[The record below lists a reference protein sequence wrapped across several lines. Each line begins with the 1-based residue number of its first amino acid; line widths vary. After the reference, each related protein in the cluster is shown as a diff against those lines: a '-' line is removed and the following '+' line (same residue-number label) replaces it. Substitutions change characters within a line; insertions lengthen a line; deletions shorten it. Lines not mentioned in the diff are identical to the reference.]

1 MNKKFAVLLMA
12 TVFALGSVSFSFAG
26 KLKCTVDAVDGD
38 KVTMTCKKADQ
49 LKAGDKVKVSA
60 KKKAAVEGC

>member
-1 MNKKFAVLLMA
+1 MA
-12 TVFALGSVSFSFAG
+12 TVFALGTASFGFAA
-26 KLKCTVDAVDGD
+26 KVKCIVDSVDGD
-38 KVTMTCKKADQ
+38 KVTMTCKKADK